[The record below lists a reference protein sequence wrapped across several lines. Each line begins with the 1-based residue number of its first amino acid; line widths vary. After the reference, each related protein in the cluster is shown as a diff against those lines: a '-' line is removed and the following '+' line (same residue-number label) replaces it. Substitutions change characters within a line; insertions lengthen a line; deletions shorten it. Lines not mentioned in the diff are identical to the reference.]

1 LDQLAIILIIV
12 FGAVLLAVQ
21 AAYWLFTE
29 QKSARGAINRR
40 LDLANESSSAQE
52 IFETLKRERGLAG
65 LDNERFRQ
73 LNDLVVQTGLRLD
86 ARLVIAGGFLLG
98 IVFFLLLGFAFS
110 FGPLTLILSAIFSLG
125 VLMLLLVLIRRKR
138 IAKFSEQL
146 PDAIDVIV
154 RGVRSGYPFTVALGL
169 VAKEMNDPIGTE
181 FGMTSDEIAF
191 GSEFGGALD
200 HLFQRVG
207 HEDLLYLIMG
217 LKIQMKTGGNLAEI
231 LSRLARLLRERA
243 MLRLK
248 VRAISAEGRLSAVFL
263 TVMPFLL
270 FGVITFL
277 QPEYFFAE
285 GVRNH
290 PIVMP
295 ALILGLLMLAAG
307 NVIIYRMVNFKV

>member
-1 LDQLAIILIIV
+1 LDELAVIYITV

-40 LDLANESSSAQE
+40 LLLAQESSSARE

-65 LDNERFRQ
+65 LDTEQFRR
-73 LNDLVVQTGLRLD
+73 LNGLIVQTGLRLNGK
-86 ARLVIAGGFLLG
+86 LLIAGGFLLG
-98 IVFFLLLGFAFS
+98 VLFFLLLGFAFGYGLIS
-110 FGPLTLILSAIFSLG
+110 LILSAICSAG
-125 VLMLLLVLIRRKR
+125 VLMLVLVLIRRKR

-181 FGMTSDEIAF
+181 FGMTSDEISF
-191 GSEFGGALD
+191 GSEIGGALD

-217 LKIQMKTGGNLAEI
+217 LKIQMQTGGNLAEI

-270 FGVITFL
+270 FAVITFL
-277 QPEYFFAE
+277 QPEYFFS
-285 GVRNH
+285 VRDH

-295 ALILGLLMLAAG
+295 ALFLGLLMLAVG

>member
-1 LDQLAIILIIV
+1 L
-12 FGAVLLAVQ
+12 LLAQ
-21 AAYWLFTE
+21 ET
-29 QKSARGAINRR
+29 
-40 LDLANESSSAQE
+40 SSAQE

-65 LDNERFRQ
+65 LDNEQFRKW
-73 LNDLVVQTGLRLD
+73 NDLVVQTGLRLD
-86 ARLVIAGGFLLG
+86 GKLLIAGAFLLG
-98 IVFFLLLGFAFS
+98 VLFFLLLGFAFGFGLLS
-110 FGPLTLILSAIFSLG
+110 FILSAIFSAG

-138 IAKFSEQL
+138 IARFSEQL

-154 RGVRSGYPFTVALGL
+154 RGVRSGYPFTVALSL

-181 FGMTSDEIAF
+181 FGMTSDEISF
-191 GSEFGGALD
+191 GSDIGSALD
-200 HLFQRVG
+200 HLVQRVG
-207 HEDLLYLIMG
+207 HEDLLYLVMG
-217 LKIQMKTGGNLAEI
+217 LKIQMQTGGNLAEI

-263 TVMPFLL
+263 TAMPFLL

-277 QPEYFFAE
+277 QPDFFFAAS
-285 GVRNH
+285 VRDH
-290 PIVMP
+290 PITMP

>member
-1 LDQLAIILIIV
+1 MDELAVIYITV

-21 AAYWLFTE
+21 AAYWLVTE

-40 LDLANESSSAQE
+40 LLLAQESSSARE

-65 LDNERFRQ
+65 LDNEQFRR

-86 ARLVIAGGFLLG
+86 GRLLIAGGFLLG
-98 IVFFLLLGFAFS
+98 ILLFLLLGFAFGYGLIS
-110 FGPLTLILSAIFSLG
+110 LILSAICSAL
-125 VLMLLLVLIRRKR
+125 VLVLLLVLIRRRR

-181 FGMTSDEIAF
+181 FGMTSDEISF
-191 GSEFGGALD
+191 GSEIGSALD

-217 LKIQMKTGGNLAEI
+217 LKIQMQTGGNLAEI

-270 FGVITFL
+270 FAVITFL
-277 QPEYFFAE
+277 QPEYFFS
-285 GVRNH
+285 VRDH

>member
-1 LDQLAIILIIV
+1 MDQLAVIYITV

-29 QKSARGAINRR
+29 QKSTRGAINRR
-40 LDLANESSSAQE
+40 LHLAKESSSAQE

-65 LDNERFRQ
+65 LDNEQFRR

-86 ARLVIAGGFLLG
+86 GKLLIAGGFLLG
-98 IVFFLLLGFAFS
+98 ILFFLLLGFAFG
-110 FGPLTLILSAIFSLG
+110 FGLLSVILSAIFSVGL
-125 VLMLLLVLIRRKR
+125 LLLLLVLIRRKR

-181 FGMTSDEIAF
+181 FGMTSDEISF
-191 GSEFGGALD
+191 GSEIGGALD

-217 LKIQMKTGGNLAEI
+217 LKIQMQTGGNLGEI

-277 QPEYFFAE
+277 QPDYFF
-285 GVRNH
+285 GVRGH

-295 ALILGLLMLAAG
+295 ALILGLSMLVVG
-307 NVIIYRMVNFKV
+307 NIIIYRMVNFKV

>member
-1 LDQLAIILIIV
+1 LDQLAVIYITV

-21 AAYWLFTE
+21 AAYWLVTE

-40 LDLANESSSAQE
+40 LLLAQESSSAQE

-65 LDNERFRQ
+65 LDNEQFRQ

-86 ARLVIAGGFLLG
+86 GKLLIVGAFLLG
-98 IVFFLLLGFAFS
+98 VLFFLLLGFAFGFGLLS
-110 FGPLTLILSAIFSLG
+110 FILSAIFSAG
-125 VLMLLLVLIRRKR
+125 VLVLLLVVIRRKR

-154 RGVRSGYPFTVALGL
+154 RGVRSGYPFTVALSL

-181 FGMTSDEIAF
+181 FGMTSDEIGF
-191 GSEFGGALD
+191 GSEIGSALD

-217 LKIQMKTGGNLAEI
+217 LKIQMQTGGNLAEI

-263 TVMPFLL
+263 TAMPFLL

-277 QPEYFFAE
+277 QPEYFFS
-285 GVRNH
+285 VRDH